1 MGGELPREYGRTLDP
16 FVALGQAAAVTE
28 RLALGTGI
36 TLVAQHDPIGLAKQ
50 AATLDHL
57 SGGRFTLG
65 VGYGW
70 NVEEAADHGVAW
82 STRRELGRDRMALMR
97 ALWADE
103 PTGYEGAFGSV
114 QPSEAHPKPV
124 QRPRGPVNGPR
135 TLIGGGAGPKLFA
148 HIAEYA
154 DGWLPIGGRGA
165 HRVPAGAAGGLGGGR
180 ARSGAPP
187 GGAVRG
193 PPRPREARPLR
204 GAGRR
209 GGRAPASPGGR
220 TRGPAGAGRLRRVP
234 VGALPGRARPVRTG
248 AGSPPYAPER
258 GAVRRTRRSAGQPH
272 AWRVRRGGP
281 PCAGRGAAPYAPA
294 TSAPR
299 PPSAPVTSPARTAY
313 GGRPCNRG
321 RRQGILNHR
330 DRIRGPGRRAAPRA
344 RTGGPPGWG
353 VE

>member
-1 MGGELPREYGRTLDP
+1 MRISTTIFLTDETVTPVRLARELERRGFGGLYLPEHTHIPVSRRTPAPMGGELPREYGRTLDP

-154 DGWLPIGGRGA
+154 DGWLPIGGRGLTESLPELRAVWEEAGRDPA
-165 HRVPAGAAGGLGGGR
+165 HLQVVPY
-180 ARSGAPP
+180 
-187 GGAVRG
+187 AVR
-193 PPRPREARPLR
+193 PT
-204 GAGRR
+204 
-209 GGRAPASPGGR
+209 PGKL
-220 TRGPAGAGRLRRVP
+220 AH
-234 VGALPGRARPVRTG
+234 
-248 AGSPPYAPER
+248 YAE
-258 GAVRRTRRSAGQPH
+258 
-272 AWRVRRGGP
+272 
-281 PCAGRGAAPYAPA
+281 
-294 TSAPR
+294 
-299 PPSAPVTSPARTAY
+299 
-313 GGRPCNRG
+313 
-321 RRQGILNHR
+321 L
-330 DRIRGPGRRAAPRA
+330 
-344 RTGGPPGWG
+344 G
-353 VE
+353 VEEVVLQLPPADEPEVLRALDAYAAYL